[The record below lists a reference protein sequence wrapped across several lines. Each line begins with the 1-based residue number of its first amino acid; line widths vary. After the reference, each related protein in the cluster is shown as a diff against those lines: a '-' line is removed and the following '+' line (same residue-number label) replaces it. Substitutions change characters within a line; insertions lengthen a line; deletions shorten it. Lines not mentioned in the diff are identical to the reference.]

1 MKEINIIQNKVLS
14 ILSIFI
20 KICDAHNLTYYTLG
34 GTLLGAVR
42 HQGFIPWDDDID
54 IGMPREDYEKLKK
67 IIHNELPLPYVFL
80 SEDTP
85 GYSKAFSVIRDTSTK
100 IIMNYSNSELEE
112 SLWIDIFPIDGMPEN
127 RIKRWIHEKNYL
139 YRRMMVQ
146 LSKFHSIVNQNKS
159 NRPLFETIIIQ
170 LANILPVES
179 IISFEKA
186 QSNYLKTIK
195 KYSFKEKFAG
205 NLTGAYKLR
214 EIVPS
219 DYFGTPV
226 ELPFEGLQL
235 KCPQYYKEYLK
246 AIYGDNYMELPP
258 VEQRN
263 SHQYKI
269 VTLGE

>member
-1 MKEINIIQNKVLS
+1 MI
-14 ILSIFI
+14 
-20 KICDAHNLTYYTLG
+20 
-34 GTLLGAVR
+34 
-42 HQGFIPWDDDID
+42 
-54 IGMPREDYEKLKK
+54 EK
-67 IIHNELPLPYVFL
+67 
-80 SEDTP
+80 
-85 GYSKAFSVIRDTSTK
+85 
-100 IIMNYSNSELEE
+100 
-112 SLWIDIFPIDGMPEN
+112 
-127 RIKRWIHEKNYL
+127 
-139 YRRMMVQ
+139 
-146 LSKFHSIVNQNKS
+146 
-159 NRPLFETIIIQ
+159 IIIQ

>member
-1 MKEINIIQNKVLS
+1 MKEINIIQRKVLS

-20 KICDAHNLTYYTLG
+20 EICDRHNLTYYTLG

-54 IGMPREDYEKLKK
+54 IGMPREDYEKFKK
-67 IIHNELPLPYVFL
+67 IIHDELTLPYVFL

-100 IIMNYSNSELEE
+100 IIMNYSNSEQEE
-112 SLWIDIFPIDGMPEN
+112 SLWIDIFPLDGMPEN
-127 RIKRWIHEKNYL
+127 RLKRWIHEKKYL

-146 LSKFHSIVNQNKS
+146 LSQFHSIVNQNKS
-159 NRPLFETIIIQ
+159 NRPTIEKVIIG
-170 LANILPVES
+170 LANRLPVES
-179 IISFEKA
+179 IISFNKA
-186 QSNYLKTIK
+186 QSKYLETIK
-195 KYSFKEKFAG
+195 KYSFDEKFAG

-219 DYFGTPV
+219 KYFGTPI
-226 ELPFEGLQL
+226 ELTFEGLQL
-235 KCPQYYKEYLK
+235 KCPQYYKEYLR

-258 VEQRN
+258 IDQRIP
-263 SHQYKI
+263 HQYKI